1 MFKNLFRKKNYNT
14 SKVFKLLII
23 NDESTDL
30 SVVLGITDDRKDQ
43 LATLC
48 REAIKLDKLSQSLDL
63 VYSECKHE
71 NEIAYSTLLL
81 GRLHERESDRGASL
95 LRLFEMLSK
104 E

>member
-1 MFKNLFRKKNYNT
+1 MFKLFRKKNYNT
-14 SKVFKLLII
+14 NKVFKLSII
-23 NDESTDL
+23 NDETTNL
-30 SVVLGITDDRKDQ
+30 SEVLGITDDRRDQ

-81 GRLHERESDRGASL
+81 GRLHERDNDRGASL

>member
-14 SKVFKLLII
+14 SKVFKLSII
-23 NDESTDL
+23 NDETTNL
-30 SVVLGITDDRKDQ
+30 SEVLGITDDRRDQ
-43 LATLC
+43 LAALC

-81 GRLHERESDRGASL
+81 GRLHERDNDRGTSL
-95 LRLFEMLSK
+95 LRLFDLLSK
-104 E
+104 